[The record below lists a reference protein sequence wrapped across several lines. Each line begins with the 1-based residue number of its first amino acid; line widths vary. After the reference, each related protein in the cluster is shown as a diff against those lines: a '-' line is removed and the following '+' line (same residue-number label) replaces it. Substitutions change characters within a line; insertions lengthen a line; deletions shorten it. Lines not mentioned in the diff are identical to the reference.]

1 MGGGGEK
8 AENSRQLT
16 SAACP
21 NFLTLVSRPGKLPGL
36 GFPRNCYGPKSM
48 GWSKASSQFRTNILW
63 LCEEWK
69 SALKPVTF
77 LANRCDL
84 EGHRELVG

>member
-36 GFPRNCYGPKSM
+36 GFPRDCYGPKM
-48 GWSKASSQFRTNILW
+48 HGLEQGF
-63 LCEEWK
+63 E
-69 SALKPVTF
+69 PV
-77 LANRCDL
+77 
-84 EGHRELVG
+84 

>member
-1 MGGGGEK
+1 MGEGAEK

-36 GFPRNCYGPKSM
+36 GFPRDCYGPKM
-48 GWSKASSQFRTNILW
+48 HGLEQGF
-63 LCEEWK
+63 E
-69 SALKPVTF
+69 PV
-77 LANRCDL
+77 
-84 EGHRELVG
+84 